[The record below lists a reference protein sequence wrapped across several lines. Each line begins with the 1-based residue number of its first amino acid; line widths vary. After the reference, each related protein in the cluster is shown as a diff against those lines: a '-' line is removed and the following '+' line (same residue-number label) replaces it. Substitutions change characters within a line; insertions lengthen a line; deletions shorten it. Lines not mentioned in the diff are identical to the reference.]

1 MKVQVLGVDC
11 NKCEY
16 LFKFIC
22 KIVQENTL
30 DAEVTQVGDMSEILK
45 YNVMM
50 TPAVVIDREVKCVG
64 RVPSKA
70 ELRAWLGC

>member
-1 MKVQVLGVDC
+1 MKVEVLGVDC

-16 LFKFIC
+16 LFRFIC
-22 KIVQENTL
+22 KIIQENNVN
-30 DAEVTQVGDMSEILK
+30 AKVTQVGDMSEILK

-50 TPAVVIDREVKCVG
+50 IPAVVIDGDVKCVG